1 MLIHHTAR
9 PRADWSDS
17 LHRCKT
23 EKSAVIQVGQE
34 EGGVLS
40 LQVLL
45 EKALNPVSVVS
56 VLQLLE
62 ILCLK
67 FDING

>member
-1 MLIHHTAR
+1 MLIHHTAC
-9 PRADWSDS
+9 PLADWSDS
-17 LHRCKT
+17 SHRCKT

-34 EGGVLS
+34 EGGVLF
-40 LQVLL
+40 LQVLS
-45 EKALNPVSVVS
+45 EKALNLVSAVS

-67 FDING
+67 FENNG